1 MLLTLIQTLV
11 PEGTLRQAASFTG
24 GLVLLAALLGPVLDL
39 DLTGMEGGFSR
50 WREEVAQRQE
60 ELLEAQ
66 ESELSAR
73 IAAETEA
80 YISDKGEELGLRV
93 TARVETRDGRGRRAG
108 ALVRGP
114 DGAAVRGAG
123 GVPGGGPGHPAE
135 RQVWHEREA
144 EN

>member
-1 MLLTLIQTLV
+1 MMETLRSYLTGVVIVTMLLSLVQTLV

-80 YISDKGEELGLRV
+80 
-93 TARVETRDGRGRRAG
+93 
-108 ALVRGP
+108 
-114 DGAAVRGAG
+114 
-123 GVPGGGPGHPAE
+123 
-135 RQVWHEREA
+135 
-144 EN
+144 